1 MTMAHLQHLLTATDL
16 SGSSLHAL
24 DRGLML
30 AAQNGAR
37 HSVLHA
43 LGLEG
48 LGGFREWLGERNPD
62 VTERLTQDAQ
72 TRLKELLDEA
82 VQRTGTGWPS
92 ECLVD
97 PGFPGQAIPERVA
110 ASGVDLVLVGAHG
123 AGFWQRVLLGSTASK
138 LLRKSTVPVLVVKQP
153 PRHAYRRALVALDFS
168 PCGLRAIQLA
178 RELAPDA
185 HLLLLHVFEVP
196 FEGKMQFAGVSD
208 EVIHQYR
215 IEARERAI
223 QQLRQLTLQAGLLP
237 LDHTAVVVGG
247 DAVRELIIHEER
259 HRCELVVMGKH
270 GTHVTEE
277 LLLGSVTKRV
287 LAESQSD
294 VLVVVDAEAHPL
306 VQA

>member
-1 MTMAHLQHLLTATDL
+1 MAHLQHLLTATDL

-37 HSVLHA
+37 YTAMHA

-48 LGGFREWLGERNPD
+48 LGSFREWLGERNPD
-62 VTERLTQDAQ
+62 VTQRLVQDAQ
-72 TRLKELLDEA
+72 ERLQDALAEA
-82 VQRTGTGWPS
+82 ARRTGADVPVQCW
-92 ECLVD
+92 VD
-97 PGFPGQAIPERVA
+97 PGFPGQAIAQQVA
-110 ASGVDLVLVGAHG
+110 DSGVDLVLVGAHG

-138 LLRKSTVPVLVVKQP
+138 LLRRSTVPVLVVKQA

-168 PCGLRAIQLA
+168 PCALRSIRLA
-178 RELAPDA
+178 RELAPQA

-208 EVIHQYR
+208 EIIQQYR

-223 QQLRQLTLQAGLLP
+223 QQMHQLTVEAGLKP
-237 LDHTAVVVGG
+237 MEYTAVVVGG
-247 DAVRELIIHEER
+247 DAVRELIVHEER

-294 VLVVVDAEAHPL
+294 VLVVVDAEVNPL
-306 VQA
+306 IEA